1 VAKSLFNKN
10 ISPACAY
17 CVHGHIS
24 EYTNEVFCLKRGV
37 TEPTDSC
44 RKFKYDPC
52 KRIPAKARALDF
64 SRYNEEDFS
73 L

>member
-44 RKFKYDPC
+44 RKFKYDVL
-52 KRIPAKARALDF
+52 KRTPNRIIADKDF
-64 SRYNEEDFS
+64 KPEDFE